1 MDAIRFDDISR
12 DLEANAS
19 VEQCVELVDKLQL
32 RLRNAVVEALTAV
45 RSKAI
50 ADRKSC
56 PHCSGMS
63 VHRHGRDARGRQRFI
78 CVGENGCGRSFGV
91 LQGTVFHRMRKPEVW
106 LAYAERL
113 LEGASLTRIKED
125 DIGICRHTAWRW
137 RHRLSP
143 AMAVEPQ
150 PSLSGIIEVDETYFV
165 KSFKGHRGWKRGQRP
180 AERPPRYRGSGA
192 LRRGLSSEQ
201 VPVLTAVDRS
211 KNHFD
216 MVLQKR
222 GKKAVLES
230 LAPHIESGSI
240 ICSDGY
246 PAFRELADKSACE
259 HHLIEFELPT
269 PNEKAEGLPRGRKG
283 ALTLG
288 RINNWHEVMDTRFNR
303 IHRGVSTRYLPHYL
317 TLLANQYAEK
327 LQPKDVLQ
335 RAMAA
340 TANGLPQISNT

>member
-78 CVGENGCGRSFGV
+78 CVGETGCGRSFGV

-137 RHRLSP
+137 RHRLLS

-150 PSLSGIIEVDETYFV
+150 PALSGIIEVDETYFV

-192 LRRGLSSEQ
+192 LLRGLSHEQ
-201 VPVLTAVDRS
+201 VPILTAVDRS
-211 KNHFD
+211 RNHFD
-216 MVLQKR
+216 MVLERRRKAAIVGNLLPIIER
-222 GKKAVLES
+222 GSV
-230 LAPHIESGSI
+230 

-246 PAFRELADKSACE
+246 PAYKELASRLASV
-259 HHLIEFELPT
+259 HHRIDFEAPT
-269 PNEKAEGLPRGRKG
+269 VEEKAAGLPRGRKG
-283 ALTLG
+283 ALSLG

-303 IHRGVSTRYLPHYL
+303 IHRGVSTKYLPHYL
-317 TLLANQYAEK
+317 TLISNKYAEK
-327 LQPKDVLQ
+327 LHPKAALQ
-335 RAMAA
+335 RAMGVSAGA
-340 TANGLPQISNT
+340 LP